1 MKAYW
6 FVIRKP
12 RVVCDGGAMQ
22 MILPGYFGGRSW
34 AIPAR
39 HVAVQDL
46 SATPPMAGAQEPE
59 PVLAHELIVPYLF
72 TTGPMTRPNLLLM
85 FTEPQRVPPLRL
97 VTALAPNT
105 DLPFGYRSTRSEKGA
120 HVDGILLRADNPA
133 ALRES
138 VLTAGGSA
146 LDDPVGWLYEHRDTV
161 TDVVEQAS
169 LARRRRA
176 GRRIQ
181 LAALL
186 LFVATSIGGPRLV
199 ADDGPWWPLFLF
211 LAVLAALFGLGAF
224 GRRLAR

>member
-12 RVVCDGGAMQ
+12 RVVCDGGAVRM
-22 MILPGYFGGRSW
+22 MLPGYFGGRAW

-46 SATPPMAGAQEPE
+46 SATPPAEGAQEPQ
-59 PVLAHELIVPYLF
+59 PVLARELAVPYLF

-97 VTALAPNT
+97 DAALAPNT

-120 HVDGILLRADNPA
+120 RVDGVLLRADNPA
-133 ALRES
+133 ALRQS
-138 VLTAGGSA
+138 VLTAGGSS
-146 LDDPVGWLYEHRDTV
+146 LDDPVGWLYEHREV
-161 TDVVEQAS
+161 VADVMEQAS
-169 LARRRRA
+169 LARRRRV
-176 GRRIQ
+176 GRCIQ
-181 LAALL
+181 LAAMI
-186 LFVATSIGGPRLV
+186 LFVATSIGVPRLV
-199 ADDGPWWPLFLF
+199 ADDGPWWPVFLL
-211 LAVLAALFGLGAF
+211 LAVLAGLFGLGAF